1 VRDPHVKSLTFQL
14 KTDGSIIFKDAP
26 PLIFATSEFDGRL
39 EGDELVVSMV
49 EHYRSEEDAR
59 LAVEP
64 YLRSW
69 ETNTLLDGN
78 RLKFVFVCG
87 DVIDRNPQPAGEHR
101 IIEARGHS
109 SSTATVSA
117 TAVIIKSLY
126 PPPPT
131 IFNRSPLVVAMV
143 DRLEQYLKG
152 GESLF
157 TAAYYCVTAIERSAD
172 PSEEGSARK
181 KAAAKYRID
190 LDVLKQLGTLSSER
204 GSALEARK
212 FGRPL
217 PTDAERQW
225 LEAAIGRLIRQI
237 AAVDGG
243 DEKAYLSMGDLPLLT
258 P

>member
-1 VRDPHVKSLTFQL
+1 MRDPHVKSLTFQL
-14 KTDGSIIFKDAP
+14 KTDGSVIFKDAS
-26 PLIFATSEFDGRL
+26 PLTFTTSEFAGRL
-39 EGDELVVSMV
+39 DGNELVISMV
-49 EHYRSEEDAR
+49 EHYPSEEDAR

-64 YLRSW
+64 YLCSW

-78 RLKFVFVCG
+78 RLKFVFVSS
-87 DVIDRNPQPAGEHR
+87 DVIDRNPPALGEHR
-101 IIEARGHS
+101 IIEARAHS

-117 TAVIIKSLY
+117 TAVIIKSSY

-143 DRLEQYLKG
+143 DRLDQYLKG

-157 TAAYYCVTAIERSAD
+157 TVAYYCVTAIERSAA
-172 PSEEGSARK
+172 PGEEGSARK
-181 KAAAKYRID
+181 KTAAKYRID
-190 LDVLKQLGTLSSER
+190 LDVLKQVGTLSSER

-217 PTDAERQW
+217 PSDAERQW
-225 LEAAIGRLIRQI
+225 LEAAIRRLIRQI

-243 DEKAYLSMGDLPLLT
+243 DEKAYLSMGDLPPLT